1 MIGCAAIILTGLA
14 YKNENQYLLNGL
26 NLLKNFIKYSI
37 DNQGFPK
44 SRNSRQLIF
53 YLKYFICFKFNMS
66 ELATERVN
74 NKVIDLVS
82 IFKNNINKNN
92 GITKIDNMLLSAIEA
107 QNNNEPEYLILACL
121 FHELGYYLRNEY
133 LNFHDIH
140 NHNLI
145 ATDYLMNLGMNAR
158 VCYLVE
164 KFLESKRYL
173 YTINAEMY
181 NNLPYLEKR
190 LILFGNKSAI
200 DYNDFKTRQHIK
212 VKCSNVMS

>member
-1 MIGCAAIILTGLA
+1 
-14 YKNENQYLLNGL
+14 
-26 NLLKNFIKYSI
+26 
-37 DNQGFPK
+37 
-44 SRNSRQLIF
+44 
-53 YLKYFICFKFNMS
+53 MS

-82 IFKNNINKNN
+82 IFKNNINTNN

-181 NNLPYLEKR
+181 NNLPYLEKIILQNQGGLMTSDELFHFELDDEFPNFIR
-190 LILFGNKSAI
+190 IIKYNTIKKNKKDLIPI
-200 DYNDFKTRQHIK
+200 DYFIPLIK
-212 VKCSNVMS
+212 RFIS